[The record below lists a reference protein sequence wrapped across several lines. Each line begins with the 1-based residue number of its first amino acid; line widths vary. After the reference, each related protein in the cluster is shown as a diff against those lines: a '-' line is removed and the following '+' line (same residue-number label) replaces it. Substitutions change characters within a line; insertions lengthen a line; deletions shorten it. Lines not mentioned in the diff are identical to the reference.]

1 MRYSIRGITAAQ
13 VKQAGGQAV
22 TEAKNS
28 GIIFA
33 TLSESQVRKLIEQG
47 AIVKKV
53 GGVGT
58 AISPPVVAPPVPIQ
72 TPPIYSPQD
81 MTYLLGIEEMRQI
94 VDPPLYGRG
103 FNLAII
109 DTGIRETHSHLRGR
123 VVYRKNFTV
132 DPHRDGFDH
141 GTGVAAIAL
150 TVAPEANILDLK
162 ALDDRGSGTEENVV
176 MALEEALALK
186 EAGHEY
192 APHVINLSLGAPDDG
207 DPDNILRVACR
218 AAIERGIW
226 VFAAAGNAGPYPGTI
241 MSPACERY
249 VLAIGSAK
257 YLPEEKTFAVSDFSS
272 RGDTSEGLVK
282 PDAVLFGENILMASS
297 ASDTATVS
305 KSGTSFAC
313 PFAAAMAILYHE
325 GVIAYGG
332 VRYPEGPPPGIYPE
346 ITHLISVDELLD
358 RYLPGIC
365 IKPQGAA
372 KTKDPDYG
380 YGLPFAPMMQR
391 ALSPVPPE
399 LTSSLISMVSAC
411 LMIGMV
417 GRLVQGVYASGER
430 RASR

>member
-13 VKQAGGQAV
+13 VKRAGGQAV

-150 TVAPEANILDLK
+150 TVAPEATILDLK
-162 ALDDRGSGTEENVV
+162 ALDDRGSGTEETWY
-176 MALEEALALK
+176 
-186 EAGHEY
+186 G
-192 APHVINLSLGAPDDG
+192 PGGGSL
-207 DPDNILRVACR
+207 
-218 AAIERGIW
+218 
-226 VFAAAGNAGPYPGTI
+226 
-241 MSPACERY
+241 
-249 VLAIGSAK
+249 
-257 YLPEEKTFAVSDFSS
+257 
-272 RGDTSEGLVK
+272 
-282 PDAVLFGENILMASS
+282 
-297 ASDTATVS
+297 
-305 KSGTSFAC
+305 
-313 PFAAAMAILYHE
+313 
-325 GVIAYGG
+325 
-332 VRYPEGPPPGIYPE
+332 
-346 ITHLISVDELLD
+346 
-358 RYLPGIC
+358 
-365 IKPQGAA
+365 
-372 KTKDPDYG
+372 
-380 YGLPFAPMMQR
+380 
-391 ALSPVPPE
+391 
-399 LTSSLISMVSAC
+399 
-411 LMIGMV
+411 
-417 GRLVQGVYASGER
+417 
-430 RASR
+430 